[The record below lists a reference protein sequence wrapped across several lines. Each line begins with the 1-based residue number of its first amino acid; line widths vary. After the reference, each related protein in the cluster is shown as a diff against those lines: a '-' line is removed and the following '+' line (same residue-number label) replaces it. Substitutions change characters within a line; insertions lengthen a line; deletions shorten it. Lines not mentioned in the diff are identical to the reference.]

1 MAANSWGMAAMTLAT
16 DSLLAQA
23 ITFADL
29 PGLLATYLTGSG
41 AQPGR
46 AGRVLCVWRDG
57 KDRNGSLY
65 RGRDGRWRLHDHVL
79 NQTFDAYSFLV
90 DIVGFSPR
98 DAAKQLL
105 RDAGLDGAPR
115 TFRPRPP
122 RAPDVWDSNP
132 ADLPDEL
139 LASTWA
145 HGQVKLEPFDPFT
158 LEGYKNLEMLSG
170 WMANSLRPVIA
181 PHATTPRRA
190 GH

>member
-1 MAANSWGMAAMTLAT
+1 MTLAT
-16 DSLLAQA
+16 NSPLAQA
-23 ITFADL
+23 ITLADL

-65 RGRDGRWRLHDHVL
+65 QGRDGRWRLHDHVL
-79 NQTFDAYSFLV
+79 SLTYDAFAFLV
-90 DIVGFSPR
+90 GIVGFSSR

-105 RDAGLDGAPR
+105 RDAGLDGSPR
-115 TFRPRPP
+115 TFKPRPP
-122 RAPDVWDSNP
+122 RALDVWDSNP

-145 HGQVKLEPFDPFT
+145 HSQVKLEPFDPFT
-158 LEGYKNLEMLSG
+158 LEGYRNLEMLSG

-181 PHATTPRRA
+181 PRVLTSRTA
-190 GH
+190 GR